1 MPPPGGGELVR
12 VASPDRLRPVSEE
25 RTPKLAGWGRLAVP
39 GREICSEDLR
49 AITGGA
55 VVTRGLGRSYG
66 DSALPPPGVIDI
78 PTSPLADRILSFA
91 PERDGQSA
99 LLHAE
104 AGLSLDR
111 IVRTFLPRGWFVPVT
126 PGTRFVTLGGMVA
139 ADVHGK
145 NHHVAGTIGR
155 HVERLTLRLASG
167 EEVTCSRAERPDLFR
182 ATLGGMGLTG
192 HVLEVSLRM
201 VRVPSPWIHAESFPV
216 PDVVAFVEALKE
228 SGREW
233 PFTVGWIDC
242 LTPGRRGRPP
252 GRGIV
257 NRGRWAEP
265 AEAPAAPPAFRQA
278 LSVPI
283 VAPGWLLNPLTV
295 RAFNALY
302 YHRSRLWPCDA
313 RHRHLR
319 RGVVHPGSFF
329 YPLDAIGHWNRL
341 YGPRGFTQ
349 YQCVLPEEAAGGP
362 AAAAARFLEVL
373 TAKGGAS
380 FLCVIK
386 DCGEEG
392 EGVLSFPRPG
402 ISIAVDLPVRAGTR
416 DLVAALDERVL
427 AEGGR
432 IYLAKEAFTAP
443 ERFRAMEGERLDELA
458 AIRRRYDPAGR
469 LESAQSVRLLGG
481 RRGARSTQR
490 PGSAR

>member
-1 MPPPGGGELVR
+1 ML
-12 VASPDRLRPVSEE
+12 S
-25 RTPKLAGWGRLAVP
+25 GWGRLPVP
-39 GREICSEDLR
+39 GREILSEDLA
-49 AITGGA
+49 AITDGA
-55 VVTRGLGRSYG
+55 VLTRGLGRSYG
-66 DSALPPPGVIDI
+66 DSALPPPGVEAI
-78 PTSPLADRILSFA
+78 PASPLADRILAFEVA
-91 PERDGQSA
+91 AGGESA
-99 LLHAE
+99 LLRAE

-155 HVERLTLRLASG
+155 HVESLILRLASG
-167 EEVTCSRAERPDLFR
+167 EMIACSRTEEPDLFR
-182 ATLGGMGLTG
+182 GTLGGMGLTG
-192 HVLEVSLRM
+192 HILEVSLRM
-201 VRVPSPWIHAESFPV
+201 VKVPSPWIYAESFPV
-216 PDVVAFVEALKE
+216 PDVVAFVEALKA
-228 SGREW
+228 SGEQW

-265 AEAPAAPPAFRQA
+265 SEAPPGPPAPKRA
-278 LSVPI
+278 LTVPF
-283 VAPGWLLNPLTV
+283 VVPGWLLNPLTV

-302 YHRSRLWPCDA
+302 YHRTLLWRNDPAHHRLQ
-313 RHRHLR
+313 
-319 RGVVHPGSFF
+319 RGVVHPESFF
-329 YPLDAIGHWNRL
+329 YPLDSILHWNRL

-349 YQCVLPEEAAGGP
+349 YQCVLPDDAEGGP

-373 TAKGGAS
+373 TRAGGAS

-386 DCGEEG
+386 DCGPEG

-402 ISIAVDLPVRAGTR
+402 ISIAVDLPVRDGTR
-416 DLVAALDERVL
+416 ELVAALDERVL

-432 IYLAKEAFTAP
+432 VYLAKEAFTAP
-443 ERFRAMEGERLDELA
+443 ERFRAMEGRRLEELA
-458 AIRRRYDPAGR
+458 AIRRRYDPEGC
-469 LESAQSVRLLGG
+469 LGSAQSVRLLGG
-481 RRGARSTQR
+481 TV
-490 PGSAR
+490 P